1 MTKQSSAARA
11 VADTTDG
18 VVLARV
24 DIAVPPERVFK
35 ALTTDELTKWWGQA
49 DMYTTTKFSID
60 LRPGGAWKTEGV
72 GADGSAFHVEGE
84 VLEVDPPRKLV
95 QTWKPS
101 WEPGPP
107 TKITY
112 TLDAID
118 TGTRVTVRHTGF
130 TNPASCSSHADGWER
145 VFGWLAGHLAPAPQA
160 SDRKY
165 FLLKLIG
172 PRPTFPMDMNAD
184 ERAAMTAHVAYTRSK
199 LGDTAVAFGPVADP
213 GGVWGLGILAVK
225 DEAAAREFVANDPVI
240 KANLGLRYEVIPM
253 MNLVY

>member
-35 ALTTDELTKWWGQA
+35 ALTTSELTKWWGQA
-49 DMYTTTKFSID
+49 DMYTTTAFTID

-72 GADGSAFHVEGE
+72 GADGVPFHVGGE
-84 VLEVDPPRKLV
+84 VLEVDAPKKLV

-101 WEPGPP
+101 WEEGPA

-112 TLDAID
+112 TLEAID

-130 TNPASCSSHADGWER
+130 TNPAACSSHANGWER
-145 VFGWLAGHLAPAPQA
+145 VFTWLTNYLSPKLE
-160 SDRKY
+160 RRY
-165 FLLKLIG
+165 FMVKLIA
-172 PRPTFPMDMNAD
+172 PRPTFPGDMTAD
-184 ERAAMTAHVAYTRSK
+184 ERTAMQAHLAYCKSK
-199 LGDTAVAFGPVADP
+199 LDEGLAIVFGPVADP
-213 GGVWGLGILAVK
+213 AGAWGLGVLSVA
-225 DEAAAREFVANDPVI
+225 DEAQVRQFVENDPVI
-240 KANLGLRYEVIPM
+240 KANLGLRYETIPM
-253 MNLVY
+253 LNAMY